1 MSEAEHGRPVPDD
14 EQDTVM
20 ISTKNLAAI
29 AQAMGLLL
37 AFAAGITA
45 WNGVGND
52 IERIDREIT
61 NRTDARTKWVADHEN
76 LHKERLAEVRNRDGA
91 VDARLANLDSQIR
104 KFDELSFRVGAAEQS
119 AKATAE
125 AIKNLEAVVS
135 DQSAN
140 IRVMREILERQEERR
155 RAEVKPR

>member
-1 MSEAEHGRPVPDD
+1 MSDAHDRPGPDE
-14 EQDTVM
+14 EQGTVM
-20 ISTKNLAAI
+20 ISTNNLAAI
-29 AQAMGLLL
+29 AQALGLLL
-37 AFAAGITA
+37 AFAGGITA

-52 IERIDREIT
+52 IERIDRELDT
-61 NRTDARTKWVADHEN
+61 RSKARDNWVVNHEN
-76 LHKERLAEVRNRDGA
+76 LHKERLAEVRNREGA
-91 VDARLANLDSQIR
+91 VDARLANLDTQIR

-155 RAEVKPR
+155 RAEAKTR